1 MLANRVV
8 NAGVNKKRH
17 FSTRF
22 LQTFF
27 CGSKKTLASGVPM
40 AQILFIGQPLGM
52 IVLPIMIFHQIQL
65 MVCGVIANYWSK
77 QPIEEFK
84 TVDELKE

>member
-1 MLANRVV
+1 M
-8 NAGVNKKRH
+8 AGIQQ
-17 FSTRF
+17 TRPDCSI
-22 LQTFF
+22 F

-40 AQILFIGQPLGM
+40 AQILFAGQPLGM

-77 QPIEEFK
+77 QDTEEYMG
-84 TVDELKE
+84 EEAAE

>member
-1 MLANRVV
+1 MFCFTHHYYAACTLFTARFGFNRADQITV
-8 NAGVNKKRH
+8 
-17 FSTRF
+17 
-22 LQTFF
+22 FF

-65 MVCGVIANYWSK
+65 MVCGVIANYLAKS
-77 QPIEEFK
+77 Q
-84 TVDELKE
+84 D